1 MLLQRT
7 LGADWRLQGV
17 TCVILGLR
25 RNNLCVQ
32 EKICIVKWHSLVK
45 LGPVGTGV
53 FTVVGVCLVRFD
65 VDFTGGG

>member
-1 MLLQRT
+1 M
-7 LGADWRLQGV
+7 